1 MIIKIYSRRKEL
13 LKEQELL
20 LRTLGLRI
28 LRPIHE
34 AEQVQFLLGHVNFEL
49 LRCQFEENE
58 EKYQK
63 VSLARTWPRLVKGG
77 IFGD

>member
-34 AEQVQFLLGHVNFEL
+34 AEQVQFLLGQVNFLICFLSHSGRYTLSSLNLVYQVL
-49 LRCQFEENE
+49 LFS
-58 EKYQK
+58 Y
-63 VSLARTWPRLVKGG
+63 LGG
-77 IFGD
+77 